1 MEKSMSDPYVGQIL
15 CAGFNFAPTGYV
27 LCDGASMSIQ
37 QNQALYSLLGI
48 AYGGSGAN
56 FNVPNMQGRTFFG
69 VGTSPLSGN
78 VYARGQAGGSEAVT
92 LIDAQVPGHQHN
104 LIATSTPGTSG
115 AIGGNIYSSVAPKG
129 SGTTYP
135 LYAEPQTVIPLI
147 NPVST
152 AGGSQAHNNMQ
163 PFLVVNFAI
172 ATKGYYPQR
181 T

>member
-1 MEKSMSDPYVGQIL
+1 MSDPYIGQIL

-27 LCDGASMSIQ
+27 LCAGSSLPIQ
-37 QNQALYSLLGI
+37 QNQALYSLLGT

-56 FNVPNMQGRTFFG
+56 FNVPNMCGRTFFG
-69 VGTSPLSGN
+69 AGTSPLSGN

-104 LIATSTPGTSG
+104 LIASSTPGTV
-115 AIGGNIYSSVAPKG
+115 AIAGNIYSSVGAQG
-129 SGTTYP
+129 GGTTYP
-135 LYAEPQTVIPLI
+135 LYAPPQAVVPLV

-172 ATKGYYPQR
+172 ATSGYYPQR
-181 T
+181 S